1 MLPSNPQVVGK
12 GGNGSGHR
20 VRGRDLTRHADQ
32 GAEQGGEPVAVG
44 TAGHVDQPLP
54 PDCPTL
60 CSALQ
65 KPRRPQTQMGP
76 QHVLNPEPKGYCL
89 FPLPIPGRGPTGGQ
103 GPGTKEWTLAF
114 DQGQAPRSQKPIS
127 RGSVQYMDSETLPSP
142 LLGQQDQE
150 LPSWVPVWCLWRPCP
165 PVPAW
170 GRQLL

>member
-1 MLPSNPQVVGK
+1 MLPGNPQIVGK

-20 VRGRDLTRHADQ
+20 VKGRDLTRHADQ
-32 GAEQGGEPVAVG
+32 GAKQGGEPVAVG
-44 TAGHVDQPLP
+44 TAGRVDQPLP

-76 QHVLNPEPKGYCL
+76 QHVLNPEPKGFCL
-89 FPLPIPGRGPTGGQ
+89 FPLPIPGRGSTGGQ

-127 RGSVQYMDSETLPSP
+127 QGSSTWIEKHFQVLYWASKARSCPVGSQSGVRGAPA
-142 LLGQQDQE
+142 
-150 LPSWVPVWCLWRPCP
+150 
-165 PVPAW
+165 PVPTW